1 MDSVAEYWDWLQHH
15 GEQGNLKM
23 PLEIFEEVKD
33 GPNGSNDLL
42 FGWIQMAAVKKA
54 LVFNEKVNVS
64 LVQSVITK
72 GYASNLDDTE
82 TEQLGRDPFLV
93 AYALAD
99 PANRMVVTSEVSKPT
114 LTRQNRRLPDVCR
127 TMGVRSCDPFALNR
141 ALQFSTKWK
150 K

>member
-54 LVFNEKVNVS
+54 LVFTEKVNVS

-82 TEQLGRDPFLV
+82 TEQLGRDPFLGQ
-93 AYALAD
+93 
-99 PANRMVVTSEVSKPT
+99 R
-114 LTRQNRRLPDVCR
+114 
-127 TMGVRSCDPFALNR
+127 
-141 ALQFSTKWK
+141 
-150 K
+150 